1 VKIVAA
7 ILARVESPDS
17 PNHLLPRRALFV
29 IHGKTVLE
37 WIAEKLRRSS
47 QISRVIVA
55 VGDSVEDGEIIE
67 LARRIGLGVY
77 AGYPDS
83 VLDRLHLVAKEEG
96 ADHIVRV
103 NGNFPLV
110 DVAALD
116 ELVISHLAIGAD
128 LSLNSHYHGIVY
140 GLGVEILRR
149 ETLARVTAENL
160 DREKKNL
167 GTLYLIRN
175 PDQYRLHLA
184 PAPRTAPHL
193 RVSVDF
199 ETDLP
204 VVAEIMAKVSRP
216 ENASVID
223 FLESRLDLTAAQEV
237 LVPAEVSLEKALLF
251 PDKMQALRRNN
262 CLTYDT
268 TYPISVELSLT
279 NKCNHRCIWC
289 SDADMR
295 RRLGGELTEEEI
307 FPVLEEL
314 KIGGTRGVVIEGGG
328 EPTLHAGFLAV
339 LRRIK
344 ELGLAAGLISNGY
357 RLPYAEAVDNF
368 EWIRISLDAASR
380 NQYRDLKGIDGF
392 DRVISN
398 LMTIAANKRQAIL
411 GVGYVLTNRNDDP
424 VQMEQLVRFLR
435 KIGVNYFHI
444 RPVVDHPE
452 LTSRT
457 DLDFLKKYET
467 RGFSVN
473 ISALTDNREAGNW
486 GLPCLAHSLSTVI
499 TADGGVYLCGRL
511 NIHESWEPLGNI
523 HSQSFH
529 EIWTGDKRRAQVR
542 LVSEADFCKTHCP
555 QCRMT
560 KYNRLLSEVDRIRT
574 RNFI

>member
-1 VKIVAA
+1 VKIAAA
-7 ILARVESPDS
+7 ILARAESPDS
-17 PNHLLPRRALFV
+17 PNHLLPRRALAL

-37 WIAEKLRRSS
+37 WIAEKLRWSKRLN
-47 QISRVIVA
+47 RVVVA
-55 VGDSVEDGEIIE
+55 VGDPVEDQEIIE
-67 LARRIGLGVY
+67 SAEKIGLDVY

-83 VLDRLHLVAKEEG
+83 VLDRLNLVTEKEG
-96 ADHIVRV
+96 ADHVVRV
-103 NGNFPLV
+103 NGNFPLL
-110 DVAALD
+110 DVSAMD
-116 ELVISHLAIGAD
+116 ELVSRHLETGAD

-149 ETLARVTAENL
+149 EALTRVAAENL
-160 DREKKNL
+160 RREKKNL

-175 PDQYRLHLA
+175 PDKYRLHLE

-199 ETDLP
+199 EADLR
-204 VVAEIMAKVSRP
+204 VVSEIMAKVPHP
-216 ENASVID
+216 ENAAVID
-223 FLESRLDLTAAQEV
+223 FLESRPDLTAAQEIP
-237 LVPAEVSLEKALLF
+237 VPAEVSLEKALLF
-251 PDKMQALRRNN
+251 PEKIQALRRNN
-262 CLTYDT
+262 CITFDT
-268 TYPISVELSLT
+268 TYPISIELSLT
-279 NKCNHRCIWC
+279 NQCNHRCLWC

-295 RRLGGELTEEEI
+295 RRLGGELTEEEL

-314 KIGGTRGVVIEGGG
+314 KTGGTRGVVIEGGG
-328 EPTLHAGFLAV
+328 EPTLHSGFLAV

-357 RLPYAEAVDNF
+357 HIPYAEAVDDF
-368 EWIRISLDAASR
+368 EWVRISLDAAGRS
-380 NQYRDLKGIDGF
+380 QYRDLKGVDGF
-392 DRVISN
+392 DQVISN

-424 VQMEQLVRFLR
+424 AQLEQLVRFLR
-435 KIGVNYFHI
+435 KIGVNYFHL

-452 LTSRT
+452 LTSQA

-467 RGFSVN
+467 RSFSVN
-473 ISALTDNREAGNW
+473 ISALTDNRETGNC
-486 GLPCLAHSLSTVI
+486 GLPCLAHSLTTVI

-511 NIHESWEPLGNI
+511 NIHEYWEPLGNI
-523 HSQSFH
+523 HQQSFH
-529 EIWTGDKRRAQVR
+529 DIWTGEKRRVQVR
-542 LVSEADFCKTHCP
+542 LVSEPGFCKTHCP

-560 KYNRLLSEVDRIRT
+560 KYNRLISEVDRIKT